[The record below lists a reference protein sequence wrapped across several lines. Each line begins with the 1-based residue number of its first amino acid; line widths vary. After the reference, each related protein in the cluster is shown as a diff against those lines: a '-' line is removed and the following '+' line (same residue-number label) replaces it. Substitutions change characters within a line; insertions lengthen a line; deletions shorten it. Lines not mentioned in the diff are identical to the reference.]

1 MLASKRMNK
10 LGRRANYLAIVAGSV
25 AVGSLSLLTQC
36 SSSSGSASPPSGPDG
51 EAPDGAADNRDAT
64 VDGGSPTA
72 DSSPDAIMPDAPGQP
87 LSDGGPDANPRIPCD
102 VDAQAACP
110 GPATVACCAGY
121 CVNTAADPRNCGHCG
136 VACTEHQFCTGTQC
150 DQAVLANLCGNPSG
164 TIVLDQ
170 YTADNQGAGSIG
182 TALMANCVPPTNIAY
197 RYEDAGGEG
206 GAVTDPATGRPNTGV
221 GNTFITGGGG
231 YGHVG
236 VAYLD
241 MMALTPL
248 FPSVINNGTEYQV
261 IKRATGTAA
270 LDVPYSSLTASHDYF
285 WVDLVV
291 EPQSG
296 TLVVSGVG
304 TLAPGTVA
312 AGYYLSATII
322 PNLATYTNS
331 WYLFEWTDMNSD
343 STPNAGDTFTQ
354 IATGN

>member
-1 MLASKRMNK
+1 MLDA
-10 LGRRANYLAIVAGSV
+10 
-25 AVGSLSLLTQC
+25 
-36 SSSSGSASPPSGPDG
+36 GPDARA
-51 EAPDGAADNRDAT
+51 EAG
-64 VDGGSPTA
+64 
-72 DSSPDAIMPDAPGQP
+72 
-87 LSDGGPDANPRIPCD
+87 SDGGPDASPLIPCD
-102 VDAQAACP
+102 VDAQADAQTCP

-136 VACTEHQFCTGTQC
+136 VACTGHQFCTGTQC
-150 DQAVLANLCGNPSG
+150 DEAVLANLCGNPSA

-170 YTADNQGAGSIG
+170 YTADNQGAGAIG

-248 FPSVINNGTEYQV
+248 FPSVITNGTEYQV
-261 IKRATGTAA
+261 IKRATGTAV
-270 LDVPYSSLTASHDYF
+270 LDVPYSSLTATHDYF
-285 WVDLVV
+285 YVELVV

-296 TLVVSGVG
+296 TLVISGVG

-322 PNLATYTNS
+322 PNLTNYPNS